1 MGEASD
7 NGSLLEFR
15 RRCAVLCLFDEQ
27 REIFCITDDAVDVRA
42 SRITNRSGCVNTV
55 FVAVLRRHD
64 TVRRHQNRAV
74 EGFKFFFLLPPGV
87 TIISLKMFIF
97 FERRIVVCRQH
108 FGVGVN
114 IDAGVHGLLEQHL
127 EVAQIMTGDENT
139 RAGADTEID
148 GGDLRI
154 AVSGSI
160 GLIEQCHSLH
170 AVGAGLECEC
180 RQFLCGE
187 GIVERCGESTL
198 QEGIDFLVFF

>member
-1 MGEASD
+1 
-7 NGSLLEFR
+7 
-15 RRCAVLCLFDEQ
+15 
-27 REIFCITDDAVDVRA
+27 
-42 SRITNRSGCVNTV
+42 
-55 FVAVLRRHD
+55 
-64 TVRRHQNRAV
+64 
-74 EGFKFFFLLPPGV
+74 
-87 TIISLKMFIF
+87 MFIF

>member
-1 MGEASD
+1 M
-7 NGSLLEFR
+7 
-15 RRCAVLCLFDEQ
+15 
-27 REIFCITDDAVDVRA
+27 
-42 SRITNRSGCVNTV
+42 
-55 FVAVLRRHD
+55 
-64 TVRRHQNRAV
+64 
-74 EGFKFFFLLPPGV
+74 
-87 TIISLKMFIF
+87 
-97 FERRIVVCRQH
+97 CRQH

-187 GIVERCGESTL
+187 GLVERCGESTRRKASISSFSFKRTL
-198 QEGIDFLVFF
+198 AWLVYAASPFRP